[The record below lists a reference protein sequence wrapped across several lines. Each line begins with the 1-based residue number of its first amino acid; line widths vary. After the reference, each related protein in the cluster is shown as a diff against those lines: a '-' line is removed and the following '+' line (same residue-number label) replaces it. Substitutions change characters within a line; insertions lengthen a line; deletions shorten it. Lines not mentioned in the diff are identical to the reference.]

1 MHGSQG
7 IKVEAGQSPALYRN
21 CRSQDKSGI
30 LPQIRKSPQPSR
42 LRRVGLVYGYQLTRA

>member
-21 CRSQDKSGI
+21 CRSQDKPGI
-30 LPQIRKSPQPSR
+30 LPQTRKSPQPSR